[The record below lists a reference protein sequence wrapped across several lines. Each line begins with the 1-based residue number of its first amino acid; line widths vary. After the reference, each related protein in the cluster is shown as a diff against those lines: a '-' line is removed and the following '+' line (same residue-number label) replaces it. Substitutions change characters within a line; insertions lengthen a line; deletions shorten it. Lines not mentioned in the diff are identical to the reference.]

1 MIMETTLLWLVDWI
15 GPLPEKVK
23 SIEETDI
30 VRLKSKMHHTRGS
43 DTLDR
48 VLIHLKEL
56 SEKIA
61 VPEDNIFG
69 EPIKWDGTTGTVFLW
84 ENWRK

>member
-1 MIMETTLLWLVDWI
+1 METTLLWLVDWI

-48 VLIHLKEL
+48 ALIHLKEL